1 MMRARPSGRGA
12 SGRPR
17 RRSPLRPL
25 LACAL
30 ALALVITASA
40 IAERDGRGDLKLKIG
55 VDEAKKVETA
65 KKIPISKKRGQKP
78 VVVASLSP
86 QELGGVAAGSEV
98 EGFAEVE
105 VSVTCLEEIP
115 QCIGKRYSFSPHLDY
130 RFVLAAGKKD
140 RRGYQV
146 GRAHDL
152 TCSQQLPNRN
162 HHCRLV
168 LHESEVIKNA
178 GKLPCERN
186 CRLNVVVSAFHE
198 KAKGGQVVVVGGD
211 SDGGIAQGKA
221 ALSAAVFSKPS
232 SAFRD
237 FRVAG
242 KARRIRKSLPVHAH
256 SSGSDEEVIYSTR
269 LEGLRKGESLLID
282 ARATVSIKGLP
293 YNVLLQPELIV
304 AEKPTSPDFTGVA
317 VQVITNNGKIAN
329 QNGANCTQG
338 SSYFSDPCKIRKV
351 GAAHLLYNAV
361 RKPRNDKGGKVPL
374 YVNLVLAASQEYGGS
389 HHDSDE
395 VKILNGAIKIR
406 RYDAS
411 YSG

>member
-1 MMRARPSGRGA
+1 
-12 SGRPR
+12 
-17 RRSPLRPL
+17 
-25 LACAL
+25 
-30 ALALVITASA
+30 
-40 IAERDGRGDLKLKIG
+40 
-55 VDEAKKVETA
+55 
-65 KKIPISKKRGQKP
+65 

-86 QELGGVAAGSEV
+86 KDLGGVGVGNEV

-115 QCIGKRYSFSPHLDY
+115 QCIGKRYSFSPHIEY
-130 RFVLAAGKKD
+130 SMVLAAGKKD

-146 GRAHDL
+146 GKRHDL

-168 LHESEVIKNA
+168 LHESELINKPA
-178 GKLPCERN
+178 KLRCSNN
-186 CRLNVVVSAFHE
+186 CHLNVVVSAFHE
-198 KAKGGQVVVVGGD
+198 KAKRGQVVVVGGD

-221 ALSAAVFSKPS
+221 AISAAVFSKNS

-242 KARRIRKSLPVHAH
+242 KARRIRKSLPVHEH

-269 LEGLRKGESLLID
+269 LDGLRKGESLLID

-304 AEKPTSPDFTGVA
+304 AEKPTKPDFTGVA

-361 RKPRNDKGGKVPL
+361 RKPRNDKGGRVPL

-389 HHDSDE
+389 HHGSDK
-395 VKILNGAIKIR
+395 VRILNGSIRIR
-406 RYDAS
+406 RYAAS
-411 YSG
+411 YSR